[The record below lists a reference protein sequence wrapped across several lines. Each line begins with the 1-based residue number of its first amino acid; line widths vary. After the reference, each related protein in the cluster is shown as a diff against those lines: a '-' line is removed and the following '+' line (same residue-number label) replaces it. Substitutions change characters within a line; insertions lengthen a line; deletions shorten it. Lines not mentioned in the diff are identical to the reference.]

1 MRDWW
6 KPNSYRQLRPDGGLA
21 QLPRTFVSL
30 VSIWN
35 YLGRVAAGFLSE
47 ILLTK
52 RALRGLDHYRFC
64 FGAQWPLLY
73 AIISKLFGLKYYVTL
88 YNVGSAASL
97 VGLYILNVQVTGR
110 LYDQEALQQL
120 AARGLNRQKGHS
132 LDCTGEKCFQLAFII
147 ITAAT
152 LFGAIV
158 SLILV
163 IRTRKFYRSNIYKRF
178 REEAKAAEE
187 METPVTAGVE
197 LSLLWG

>member
-1 MRDWW
+1 MIIRLLTKRFTLD
-6 KPNSYRQLRPDGGLA
+6 RGLA

-52 RALRGLDHYRFC
+52 YKFPRPLMLTIILLISCAGHLLIAFDVSGGLYVASIIIGFC

-73 AIISKLFGLKYYVTL
+73 AIISKLFGLKYYATL

-132 LDCTGEKCFQLAFII
+132 LGCTGEKCFQLAFII
-147 ITAAT
+147 ITAA
-152 LFGAIV
+152 LGPS
-158 SLILV
+158 SL
-163 IRTRKFYRSNIYKRF
+163 S
-178 REEAKAAEE
+178 
-187 METPVTAGVE
+187 
-197 LSLLWG
+197 SW